1 MKKLA
6 YISGIISLILISLG
20 AVAKVAHWP
29 GAAIALVS
37 GIIILIFLFLP
48 VALIN
53 NYRKTGSKSAGFYT
67 IVYLSAFLL
76 FISALFKI
84 NHWPGAG
91 ILMYIAI
98 PFPFVVFI
106 PMLFREAKKNEKM
119 TLPNMISILFFMA
132 FMAVGT
138 AFLAVN
144 ISWYLLTEAT
154 IFEEEFQ
161 GTAIYLKKST
171 PEKENG
177 ELYELAN
184 EISKKI
190 SETKVKIAD
199 MEEQSASPLHNP
211 REIPE
216 KDNYNA
222 VSRIMYI
229 NNPEI
234 RKLTIKIDEFYSK
247 VPEILNAKS
256 KHTYISAENKDFI
269 NLVGN
274 NPKIWALANLSL
286 IESELYL
293 RANLAQKLKIL
304 EENPE

>member
-20 AVAKVAHWP
+20 AMAKTAHWP
-29 GAAIALVS
+29 GASMALVS
-37 GIIILIFLFLP
+37 GITLLIFLFLP
-48 VALIN
+48 AALIN
-53 NYRKTGSKSAGFYT
+53 NYRKTGSKSAAFYT

-91 ILMYIAI
+91 LLMYIAI

-119 TLPNMISILFFMA
+119 TLPNVISILFFMA
-132 FMAVGT
+132 FMALGT
-138 AFLAVN
+138 AFLSVN
-144 ISWYLLTEAT
+144 LSWYLLTEAT

-161 GTAIYLKKST
+161 ETAIYLKKST
-171 PEKENG
+171 PEKENSK
-177 ELYELAN
+177 LYKLAS
-184 EISKKI
+184 EISDQI
-190 SETKVKIAD
+190 YETKMKIVD
-199 MEEQSASPLHNP
+199 MDVSAENGLQNP
-211 REIPE
+211 HDIPE

-222 VSRIMYI
+222 VSKIVYTD
-229 NNPEI
+229 NPEI
-234 RKLTIKIDEFYSK
+234 QKLATKIDEFHTK
-247 VPEILNAKS
+247 VPEIVNAKS
-256 KHTYISAENKDFI
+256 KQMYIREESKDFI

-274 NPKIWALANLSL
+274 NPKIWAIANLSF